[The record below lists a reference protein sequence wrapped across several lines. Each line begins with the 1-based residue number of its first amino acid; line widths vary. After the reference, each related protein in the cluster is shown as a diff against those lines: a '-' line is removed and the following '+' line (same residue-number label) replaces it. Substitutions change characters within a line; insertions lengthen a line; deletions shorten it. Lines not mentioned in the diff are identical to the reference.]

1 MSLYGSSVEYGLH
14 CLLYLV
20 FPKEDFL
27 PSSKDMA
34 EFQGISPSYVAKLFT
49 QLQKAGIVQSV
60 EGIKGGFEL
69 KRPAKEISVLDVAD
83 ALEGKKPLFQCKD
96 IRHGCVLHK
105 GSPPIWAPLVSAAFM
120 RSCLK
125 ANSACARRSPATAWL
140 ISPSVPAKKFHA
152 LLWKNP
158 SLGLRPNNLIDNQQN
173 NFGR

>member
-105 GSPPIWAPLVSAAFM
+105 GSPPIWATSGVCGIHAVMLEGEQRMREALAGHSLADIAERTGKKIPRAFM
-120 RSCLK
+120 EKSIAWFEAKQSSRQ
-125 ANSACARRSPATAWL
+125 SA
-140 ISPSVPAKKFHA
+140 K
-152 LLWKNP
+152 
-158 SLGLRPNNLIDNQQN
+158 
-173 NFGR
+173 